1 MDALKSTAKRR
12 GADDNPPNRFE
23 SVHCQPDF
31 EHLEHQPP
39 SDEPRVVP
47 TQFLSDSTRTLITS
61 NDSPDVV
68 FKWSINAY
76 RGCEHGCAYCYARP
90 SHEVFGMGAGLD
102 FETKILVK
110 HDAPKLLRD
119 ELCRPKLTGEL
130 IAMSGV
136 TDCYQ
141 PAERRFRLTRGLL
154 EVMLE
159 ARQPVSIITKNALV
173 VRDIDILSELAKMRL
188 VHLNISLTT
197 LDAALARTM
206 EPRTSLPEARL
217 RAVRELTAAGVPVR
231 VLTAPIVPGLN
242 DVEIPSLLKA
252 AAEAGALDAS
262 YVMLRLPLA
271 VLPIFEAWLES
282 HYPLKKDHVLELIR
296 SSRGRKKSDSQFGR
310 RMVGQGPYAEQIS
323 ATFRVFKHKYG
334 LKGTPPFDH
343 TLFRPP
349 VAGSGQ
355 LSLF

>member
-1 MDALKSTAKRR
+1 MDAFKSTAKRR

-31 EHLEHQPP
+31 EHLEHEPP

-47 TQFLSDSTRTLITS
+47 TQFLADTTRTLITS
-61 NDSPDVV
+61 NDSPDVG

-119 ELCRPKLTGEL
+119 ELCRPKWTGEL
-130 IAMSGV
+130 IVMSGV

-159 ARQPVSIITKNALV
+159 ARQPVAIITKNSLV
-173 VRDIDILSELAKMRL
+173 LRDIDILSELAKLRL
-188 VHLNISLTT
+188 VHVNISLTT
-197 LDAALARTM
+197 LDATLSRTM

-217 RAVRELTAAGVPVR
+217 RAVHELTAAGVPVR
-231 VLTAPIVPGLN
+231 VMTAPMVPGLN
-242 DVEIPSLLKA
+242 DVEIPTLLKA
-252 AAEAGALDAS
+252 AAEAGRSMPAMS
-262 YVMLRLPLA
+262 CFGCPWRCCRFLRRG
-271 VLPIFEAWLES
+271 S
-282 HYPLKKDHVLELIR
+282 RGTIR
-296 SSRGRKKSDSQFGR
+296 SKRTTSSNSFDRHAAARKATANSVDVWSAKGLTPNRLARHFESSN
-310 RMVGQGPYAEQIS
+310 IS
-323 ATFRVFKHKYG
+323 TV
-334 LKGTPPFDH
+334 
-343 TLFRPP
+343 
-349 VAGSGQ
+349 
-355 LSLF
+355 